1 MSDPLTP
8 PGGGT
13 DVQERTEDKVAPPS
27 MYRVILVNDDYTP
40 REFVIIVLVSIFKKS
55 RDEARR
61 VMLSAHQGGKSV
73 VGVYTYDVAN
83 SRVERAK
90 KNAQAAGYPLTLY
103 TEEV

>member
-40 REFVIIVLVSIFKKS
+40 REFVIIILVSIFKKT

-61 VMLSAHQGGKSV
+61 VMLSAHQGGKSI

>member
-13 DVQERTEDKVAPPS
+13 DVQERTEDKVAAPS

>member
-13 DVQERTEDKVAPPS
+13 DVEERTEDKVAPPS

-40 REFVIIVLVSIFKKS
+40 REFVILVLVSIFKKT

-61 VMLSAHQGGKSV
+61 VMLSAHQGGRSV

-90 KNAQAAGYPLTLY
+90 KNAQAAGYPLALY